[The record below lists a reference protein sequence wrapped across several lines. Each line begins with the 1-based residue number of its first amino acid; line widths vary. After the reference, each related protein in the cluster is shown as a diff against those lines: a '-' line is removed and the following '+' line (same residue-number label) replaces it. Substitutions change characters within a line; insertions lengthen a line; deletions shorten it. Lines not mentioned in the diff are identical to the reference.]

1 MFHYSGKLLLFFCPM
16 PRIMPL
22 VIEQERLA
30 QLLYLLVQSGSG
42 TCTNFLTRISS
53 VALIVFPG
61 SSVLM
66 VEDQALIVARIE
78 RFQSIVALKRVSKY
92 L

>member
-1 MFHYSGKLLLFFCPM
+1 LLFFCPTL
-16 PRIMPL
+16 RIMPL

-42 TCTNFLTRISS
+42 TCTNFFTRISS